1 MATMAA
7 VLREATYA
15 SFPIKLTS
23 RFRWVT
29 PTLGRIAL
37 VLAELIVV
45 IVLCFY
51 GLRPNDQTQ
60 WEQVAYRIGS
70 VAACQLPLIVLLAG
84 KNNIIGFL
92 IGVSYERLSWLH
104 RWTAR
109 VLLLT
114 VTMHMGFWFADW
126 YRFDYIKVKLTTDAF
141 TRTGFAAW
149 VMLVWVV
156 FSSMAPVRRWN
167 YELFVVQHI
176 VTYAGFLAAV
186 YLHLLPEVRVWVWL
200 PIGFAIL
207 DRTLRSLTVLYT
219 NILLY
224 HPTAKRERF
233 WASKATFEPLDLET
247 TRIMIS
253 KPPISWTA
261 GQHVLLSCHTIAPLQ
276 SHPFTIASIPS
287 DGRMEFIVKSKSGGT
302 KRYLRHAEKLGL
314 PLIETPIHLR
324 HQSAVTIEGPY
335 GRIRPLKQ
343 FDSVVLIAGSSGG
356 TFILPLL
363 RDIVQSWKSR
373 GTIPKSRWP
382 WGAPT
387 GAATRYLR
395 CVWAV
400 KSRAQYN
407 WFSRQLADA
416 TEDVEQLRSQGQDV
430 ELDISIYVT
439 CDEEFV
445 TGSNDDTPVSGC
457 GARCNGGIEPSAQ
470 DLKAQQVEKV
480 DEDCE
485 SLNSSAS
492 QTSSPKNAKPSCG
505 PNGTC
510 CCQATIEDE
519 DAITSATPCE
529 CNCSPYIEPADS
541 DDDDE
546 KPTSPYPSTS
556 SVAKSSY
563 PLTPTTPAPPS
574 SPSNAAITM
583 LSGRPQPQNLIRK
596 MLEQALGESAVV
608 VCGPKGLVD
617 NVRQSVVSLSDE
629 RAIHKGTGAQG
640 CYLHAEAFDY

>member
-15 SFPIKLTS
+15 SFPIKLTT
-23 RFRWVT
+23 RFRWAT
-29 PTLGRIAL
+29 PTLGRVAL

-51 GLRPNDQTQ
+51 GLHPNDQTQ

-92 IGVSYERLSWLH
+92 VGVSYERLSWLH

-373 GTIPKSRWP
+373 GTIPKPRWP
-382 WGAPT
+382 WGTPT

-395 CVWAV
+395 CVWVV

-407 WFSRQLADA
+407 WFSRQLAAA

-470 DLKAQQVEKV
+470 DLKAQEVEKV
-480 DEDCE
+480 DEDGE

-492 QTSSPKNAKPSCG
+492 QTSSPKNPKTSCG

-529 CNCSPYIEPADS
+529 CNCSPYVEPTDPE
-541 DDDDE
+541 DDDE

-563 PLTPTTPAPPS
+563 PLTPTTQAPTTPPS
-574 SPSNAAITM
+574 NSAITM